1 MREIKFEAITLEGNI
16 IRNIGTIEFFT
27 DGQIIVNEEF
37 PVKCLR
43 QYTGLKDKN
52 GKEIYEGDI
61 VERVYDFTK
70 SNKPLKTIDQIIY
83 EDNWGSFAFMNKTK
97 IGQGYSRIYNGQGY
111 SRIYSGHK
119 VFPFEVIGNIYE
131 SKHLL
136 DNTDTKV

>member
-1 MREIKFEAITLEGNI
+1 MREIKFRAWDKNEKIMSDTFKISDTEVYYQEGVFLLMHDDLDNI
-16 IRNIGTIEFFT
+16 EIEIMQF
-27 DGQIIVNEEF
+27 
-37 PVKCLR
+37 
-43 QYTGLKDKN
+43 TGLKDKN

-97 IGQGYSRIYNGQGY
+97 IGQGYSRIY
-111 SRIYSGHK
+111 SGHK

-131 SKHLL
+131 NPELL
-136 DNTDTKV
+136 K